1 MQPLKMFFYYLIE
14 VMPWYRF
21 PNYFCQLPPTSYL
34 AVSSGQIGTHTHAH
48 ACARVHTHTHTHTEA
63 VTEFLS
69 VSQLVP
75 GSVES
80 ISCLP
85 PFFQNDHLVLG
96 LSLASQDN

>member
-48 ACARVHTHTHTHTEA
+48 ACARVHTHTHTHTH
-63 VTEFLS
+63 TQR
-69 VSQLVP
+69 QLQN
-75 GSVES
+75 
-80 ISCLP
+80 SCLY
-85 PFFQNDHLVLG
+85 
-96 LSLASQDN
+96 LSLCLGQWKASVVSLLSSRMTT

>member
-48 ACARVHTHTHTHTEA
+48 ACAHVHTHTHTHTHRGSYRIPVCISA
-63 VTEFLS
+63 CAWVSGKHQLSPSFL
-69 VSQLVP
+69 P
-75 GSVES
+75 E
-80 ISCLP
+80 
-85 PFFQNDHLVLG
+85 
-96 LSLASQDN
+96 